1 MAVENE
7 NEKRL
12 TKEEKE
18 MQLLLDSMLV
28 PFSDYKKNLAA
39 NRKLEPSDEDKKLLN
54 EIFVDCTYNRN
65 VALKNFSDYFYLIPE
80 LSCHESYSFLFPIS
94 EYKVYIPNN
103 ARKSNSRLTDIVE
116 KYEQCRAYEYF
127 VYFGCILNDL
137 SWLSQDK
144 VLCAVAEI
152 FMLSFAFYGDA

>member
-39 NRKLEPSDEDKKLLN
+39 NRKLEPSDEDKKLLKIVSDL
-54 EIFVDCTYNRN
+54 ER
-65 VALKNFSDYFYLIPE
+65 LKKMVI
-80 LSCHESYSFLFPIS
+80 
-94 EYKVYIPNN
+94 K
-103 ARKSNSRLTDIVE
+103 K
-116 KYEQCRAYEYF
+116 
-127 VYFGCILNDL
+127 ILVND
-137 SWLSQDK
+137 
-144 VLCAVAEI
+144 
-152 FMLSFAFYGDA
+152 